1 MLKHRRLEDAPAIEG
16 SVSEEDDKGLD
27 TSTVAADLKE
37 EDRKPKVNSF
47 HFCRD
52 HSKCSQ
58 VEVKAPTKSSIPV
71 MSGKTAISA
80 GRECPLA
87 LRRSERNLKSTSN

>member
-1 MLKHRRLEDAPAIEG
+1 MSK
-16 SVSEEDDKGLD
+16 EDDEGLD
-27 TSTVAADLKE
+27 TSTVAADLEE

-47 HFCRD
+47 HFCHD

-58 VEVKAPTKSSIPV
+58 VEAKAPTKSSVPV
-71 MSGKTAISA
+71 MSGKTAVSA
-80 GRECPLA
+80 GRERPLA